1 MQLHTR
7 QTITVLVNGEAAETR
22 AATLAEL
29 VAERG
34 FAEGAVATALNGEFV
49 PRGQRAEAKIAASD
63 KIEIVAPRQGG

>member
-7 QTITVLVNGEAAETR
+7 QAITVLVNGETAEKR

-34 FAEGAVATALNGEFV
+34 FAEAAVATALNGEFV
-49 PRGQRAEAKIAASD
+49 PRAARAEARLAAAD